1 MTRKTPAIILT
12 AVLALAAS
20 ATAAARPT
28 AAPRTLTIATEVGY
42 APYEV
47 YAADGKTVQGLDVD
61 LWNALGNDFGASLG
75 LSSTPVYSEIAA
87 VASGQ
92 TWIAVLILGG
102 FVFWSYTWLPGQI
115 LNASR
120 NLVAY
125 AIDGV
130 APRQLASVS
139 ETRHT
144 PVVAIWVVSIG
155 SIIALYFYVFTTYY
169 STLTGIF
176 GFILGFIVVSIA
188 AIAFP
193 YRLPEV
199 FESSPV
205 RWRAGGIPV
214 MSIVGTLSL
223 IACVAAAIIYLRDP
237 LAGLQHADGSY
248 YWTRILYNVA
258 ILLAG
263 PVIYFVAR
271 ALNKGRGVDIDR
283 RFKEIPV
290 E

>member
-1 MTRKTPAIILT
+1 
-12 AVLALAAS
+12 
-20 ATAAARPT
+20 
-28 AAPRTLTIATEVGY
+28 
-42 APYEV
+42 
-47 YAADGKTVQGLDVD
+47 
-61 LWNALGNDFGASLG
+61 
-75 LSSTPVYSEIAA
+75 
-87 VASGQ
+87 
-92 TWIAVLILGG
+92 
-102 FVFWSYTWLPGQI
+102 
-115 LNASR
+115 
-120 NLVAY
+120 
-125 AIDGV
+125 
-130 APRQLASVS
+130 
-139 ETRHT
+139 
-144 PVVAIWVVSIG
+144 VVAIWVVSIG

-258 ILLAG
+258 IFLAG